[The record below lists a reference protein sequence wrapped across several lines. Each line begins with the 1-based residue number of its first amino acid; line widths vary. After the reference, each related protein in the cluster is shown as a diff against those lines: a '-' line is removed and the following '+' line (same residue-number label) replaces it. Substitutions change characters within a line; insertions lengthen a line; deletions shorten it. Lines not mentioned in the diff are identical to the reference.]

1 MKLHLLGSFSSV
13 NYKTFTK
20 QKLLP
25 GKSIFGK
32 SISAHFKRVRS
43 SIYIWILLHLYIYI
57 YLHIKGR
64 FYYQYVKHNVKTI
77 NMKDISQVWL
87 CMELYQLKSR
97 HNLRYKSAGN
107 DASQWRKCQ
116 LTRDGDTEASLSMGV
131 RFMSI
136 EIIQTCG
143 GPSMEDPQ

>member
-1 MKLHLLGSFSSV
+1 MKLNLLGYFSTV
-13 NYKTFTK
+13 NYKH
-20 QKLLP
+20 LP
-25 GKSIFGK
+25 NKNYYPVNQYLVK
-32 SISAHFKRVRS
+32 AYLHTLKELEAVY
-43 SIYIWILLHLYIYI
+43 IYEYYYIYIYI

-64 FYYQYVKHNVKTI
+64 LYYQYVKHNVKTI

-136 EIIQTCG
+136 EIIQTCR